1 MAIGPLGRL
10 WHLARKIEE
19 LFTLHAKV
27 EGALQII
34 DQRLRQLEDRM
45 LKLETAQGQVFT
57 EARNAA
63 TVMASNVI
71 SDAVTRITRLE
82 GRTDQLEQERRLPP
96 P

>member
-10 WHLARKIEE
+10 WNLARKIEE

-27 EGALQII
+27 EGALLVI

-45 LKLETAQGQVFT
+45 LRLETAQGQVFT

-63 TVMASNVI
+63 TVMASGVL

-82 GRTDQLEQERRLPP
+82 GQMEQVAQRRLPS
-96 P
+96 